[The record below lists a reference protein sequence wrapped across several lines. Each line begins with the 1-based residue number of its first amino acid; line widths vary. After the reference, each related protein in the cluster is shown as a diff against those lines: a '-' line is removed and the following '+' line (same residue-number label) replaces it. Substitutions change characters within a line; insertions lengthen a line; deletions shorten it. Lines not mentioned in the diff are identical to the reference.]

1 MICREQMI
9 TDHKNTNIST
19 REEGHECQPRLSDAR
34 LVERVREGDR
44 SAFRDLV
51 LRYEGKLYRVIH
63 RFVHNDALAEDL
75 VQETFI
81 RVYENLGQ
89 FDVSR
94 RFGPWLFQVGVNL
107 TLDYLRK
114 KKRRGS
120 TSLFSEINSERS
132 LDPGSDDPRE
142 KRDIGE
148 EVRRVLQ
155 ELPEKYRTVLV
166 LRDLE
171 HFTSA
176 EVAAIMNRKEST
188 IRWRLAEARNRFKRL
203 WTERI
208 KEAGEP
214 FCGKDGK

>member
-1 MICREQMI
+1 MKTKQAVNQAFE
-9 TDHKNTNIST
+9 KG
-19 REEGHECQPRLSDAR
+19 EEAVHRPHVSDAR
-34 LVERVREGDR
+34 LVEEVRGGDR
-44 SAFRDLV
+44 DAFRDLV
-51 LRYEGKLYRVIH
+51 LRYEKKLYRVIH

-81 RVYENLGQ
+81 RIYENLDQ

-114 KKRRGS
+114 KKRRGT
-120 TSLFSEINSERS
+120 TSLFSEISSEKS
-132 LDPGSDDPRE
+132 LDPGAEDPRE
-142 KRDIGE
+142 KQDVNE

-155 ELPEKYRTVLV
+155 EIPEKYRTVLV

-176 EVAAIMNRKEST
+176 EVAAIMKRKEAT
-188 IRWRLAEARNRFKRL
+188 IRWRLAEARNRFKEL
-203 WTERI
+203 WTERM
-208 KEAGEP
+208 KEANESP
-214 FCGKDGK
+214 VEKDGE